1 MAEEERSVSMRE
13 ACGWGN
19 GQTYRRKRAGRAELS
34 ARPAALLLKIDL
46 YISIV
51 ALPEPICRNPLP
63 IRFVR

>member
-1 MAEEERSVSMRE
+1 MGMRE

-19 GQTYRRKRAGRAELS
+19 KSDVSVEKRAGRADNS